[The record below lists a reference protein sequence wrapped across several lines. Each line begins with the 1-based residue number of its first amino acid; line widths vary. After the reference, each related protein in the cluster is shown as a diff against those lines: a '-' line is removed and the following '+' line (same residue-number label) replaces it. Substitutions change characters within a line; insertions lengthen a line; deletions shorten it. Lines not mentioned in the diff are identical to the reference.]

1 MRIEICGHSLP
12 GRTCAGQDEVAVG
25 VQRGREVVDVHPAD
39 ADRVVWAFDVT
50 EVPDRTG
57 ATDVRG
63 PFVHGRPG
71 ARFLY
76 LAWDGAGAGG
86 TRAMFRRAKL
96 MLDPA
101 VLAEASGATLVA
113 DLNLTMAD
121 GTPLCAAVRPPAV
134 AWSVRAD

>member
-1 MRIEICGHSLP
+1 M
-12 GRTCAGQDEVAVG
+12 
-25 VQRGREVVDVHPAD
+25 QRGREVVDVHPAD

-57 ATDVRG
+57 GTDVRG
-63 PFVHGRPG
+63 PVRARPPGRAVPLPVVGRAG
-71 ARFLY
+71 A
-76 LAWDGAGAGG
+76 DGA
-86 TRAMFRRAKL
+86 RAMFRRAKL

-113 DLNLTMAD
+113 ELNLTMAD